1 MRLKKST
8 QRWSQNGDCPLSYL
22 SELVDFGRQDEVALG
37 EPIDF
42 VGPDCD
48 LGPTPTKADIGM
60 MTLFFREIPDSVN
73 KLLGFPKVSEAEGLF
88 QVVLVHDFPSV
99 QFCQQVGYLL
109 SLKRR
114 YTAATGDTLPA

>member
-37 EPIDF
+37 EPTDF

-48 LGPTPTKADIGM
+48 LGPTPTKANIGM
-60 MTLFFREIPDSVN
+60 MTLFFRENSDPVN
-73 KLLGFPKVSEAEGLF
+73 KLLGLAKVSEAEGIF
-88 QVVLVHDFPSV
+88 QVMLVHHFPSL
-99 QFCQQVGYLL
+99 QLRQQVGYLL